1 MKTNRIKKIASLI
14 RDVPNFPKPGIIF
27 KDITPLIG
35 DATGLKLTL
44 DMLAQSFVDQGITTV
59 VGMESRGFIFG
70 VPVAERLNVGFV
82 PVRKPGKL
90 PAAVISEQ
98 FELEYGSDTLQM
110 HKDALSTNDR
120 VLIVDDLLAT
130 GGTAAATIRMIKNLG
145 ATVAGATFVIE
156 LDFLKGRER
165 LSNVEIKSLLHY

>member
-35 DATGLKLTL
+35 NATGLKLTL

-70 VPVAERLNVGFV
+70 VPVAERLNAGFV

-90 PAAVISEQ
+90 PAEVISEQ

-130 GGTAAATIRMIKNLG
+130 GSTAAATIRMIENLG